1 MPLPIMGR
9 IVHRLTQ
16 QCLSMTKVLR
26 QSSIANDQHCKKKQ
40 NIKPTRSLNPH
51 RLNPHRLTSE
61 YVYIYIYIYI
71 HICIYNTGMP
81 DERGGPPAAEDPGG
95 LGLAEHSPLW
105 GCAALTRADPY
116 RLSYRCDFIS
126 APCPRRPLLNMLK
139 MGVGLH
145 AKQTPGGIHTHGHT
159 YLCGIAMLSLC
170 RVTCWRL
177 QISWFNTCLC
187 CWEIGATYVHLYLS
201 SLRQP

>member
-1 MPLPIMGR
+1 MP
-9 IVHRLTQ
+9 VYD
-16 QCLSMTKVLR
+16 
-26 QSSIANDQHCKKKQ
+26 QSFAPVKHCKRSALQKETKHQ
-40 NIKPTRSLNPH
+40 TNQITKPPSAKPPSLNF
-51 RLNPHRLTSE
+51 RIC
-61 YVYIYIYIYI
+61 IYIYIYI